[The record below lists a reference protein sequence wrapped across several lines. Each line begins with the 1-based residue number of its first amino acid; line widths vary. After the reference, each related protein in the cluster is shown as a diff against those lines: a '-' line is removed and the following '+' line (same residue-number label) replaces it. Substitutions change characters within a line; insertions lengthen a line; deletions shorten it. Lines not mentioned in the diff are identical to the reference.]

1 MEVLGVVFWPR
12 RSRSHDCEW
21 QQTRNPQCQGQAF
34 LLVFGKQNASL
45 QQLLSHMATVMMM
58 IIEEGEEAASER
70 GGGKGEE
77 ATSEDIYKKLR
88 HVKTF
93 TDI

>member
-1 MEVLGVVFWPR
+1 
-12 RSRSHDCEW
+12 
-21 QQTRNPQCQGQAF
+21 
-34 LLVFGKQNASL
+34 
-45 QQLLSHMATVMMM
+45 MATVMMM
-58 IIEEGEEAASER
+58 IIGEGEEAASEAYWELLSSATASER

>member
-1 MEVLGVVFWPR
+1 MNVKGNKHEIHSVKDKPFYWCSV
-12 RSRSHDCEW
+12 SKD
-21 QQTRNPQCQGQAF
+21 A
-34 LLVFGKQNASL
+34 GKLDSL

-77 ATSEDIYKKLR
+77 ATSEDIYKKLK